1 MSENKWKKRIHYV
14 LKAAKHFGDETY
26 MDFFLE
32 REVNPLLLEFK
43 QNGSGVPDKKVML
56 IRENGKG
63 WGFFA
68 EVRAMLA
75 KMVFAE
81 RFGLMPYVEW
91 GSAFLY
97 TEKQSVNGTQ
107 NAFEYYFRQPN
118 GMTKQDVL
126 ESSYVTES
134 KSAQGVVIEREFKRD
149 TYEMTAEYQ
158 SKLAEMYRKYI
169 RLNEKTEKMIQN
181 DLKDIFDDGKI
192 LGVHFRGT
200 DYKAGY
206 QNHPVAVQIEQ
217 TIAQVKNCL
226 EENTFQKI
234 FLATDEKN
242 AVERFEREFPGKVFY
257 FQDVYRGEGNTS
269 IAFSR
274 SDRPEHHYRLG
285 YEVLRDMYALAACD
299 GLVAGLSQVVNCA
312 RIVKKSSGK
321 EYDTLCIINNGIN
334 VNGKQFA
341 K

>member
-14 LKAAKHFGDETY
+14 LKAAKHFGDEPY

-56 IRENGKG
+56 IRENGNG

-81 RFGLMPYVEW
+81 RFGLTPYIEW

-97 TEKQSVNGTQ
+97 TEKQLVNGTH
-107 NAFEYYFRQPN
+107 NAFEYYFKQPN

-158 SKLAEMYRKYI
+158 SRLAEMYRKYI

-181 DLKDIFDDGKI
+181 DLKYIFDDSKI

-217 TIAQVKNCL
+217 TITQVKN
-226 EENTFQKI
+226 
-234 FLATDEKN
+234 A
-242 AVERFEREFPGKVFY
+242 
-257 FQDVYRGEGNTS
+257 
-269 IAFSR
+269 
-274 SDRPEHHYRLG
+274 
-285 YEVLRDMYALAACD
+285 
-299 GLVAGLSQVVNCA
+299 
-312 RIVKKSSGK
+312 
-321 EYDTLCIINNGIN
+321 
-334 VNGKQFA
+334 
-341 K
+341 

>member
-14 LKAAKHFGDETY
+14 LKAAKHFGDEPY

-43 QNGSGVPDKKVML
+43 QNGSDVPDKKVML
-56 IRENGKG
+56 IRENGNG

-81 RFGLMPYVEW
+81 RFGLTPYIEW

-97 TEKQSVNGTQ
+97 TEKQLLNGTH
-107 NAFEYYFRQPN
+107 NAFEYYFKQPN

-181 DLKDIFDDGKI
+181 DLKDIFDNSKV

-217 TIAQVKNCL
+217 TIAQVKSCL
-226 EENTFQKI
+226 GKNAFQKI
-234 FLATDEKN
+234 FLATDEKS
-242 AVERFEREFPGKVFY
+242 AVERFEKEFPGKVFY
-257 FQDVYRGEGNTS
+257 FQPV
-269 IAFSR
+269 R
-274 SDRPEHHYRLG
+274 SSEPS
-285 YEVLRDMYALAACD
+285 
-299 GLVAGLSQVVNCA
+299 LSPW
-312 RIVKKSSGK
+312 I
-321 EYDTLCIINNGIN
+321 
-334 VNGKQFA
+334 
-341 K
+341 

>member
-14 LKAAKHFGDETY
+14 LKAAKHFGDEPY

-56 IRENGKG
+56 IRENGNG

-81 RFGLMPYVEW
+81 RFGLTPYIEW
-91 GSAFLY
+91 GKTFLY
-97 TEKQSVNGTQ
+97 TEKQPVNGTE

-118 GMTKQDVL
+118 GMTKQDIL
-126 ESSYVTES
+126 KSSYVTES
-134 KSAQGVVIEREFKRD
+134 KSAQGVIIEREFKKD
-149 TYEMTAEYQ
+149 TYGMTAEYQ

-169 RLNEKTEKMIQN
+169 YLNEKTEKMIQN
-181 DLKDIFDDGKI
+181 DLKDIFDDSKI

-217 TIAQVKNCL
+217 TIAQVKKCL
-226 EENTFQKI
+226 EKNAFQKI
-234 FLATDEKN
+234 FLATDEKS
-242 AVERFEREFPGKVFY
+242 AVERFEKEFPRESILFSGCLQGRGQY
-257 FQDVYRGEGNTS
+257 FDCFQPV
-269 IAFSR
+269 R
-274 SDRPEHHYRLG
+274 SSEPS
-285 YEVLRDMYALAACD
+285 
-299 GLVAGLSQVVNCA
+299 LSPW
-312 RIVKKSSGK
+312 I
-321 EYDTLCIINNGIN
+321 
-334 VNGKQFA
+334 
-341 K
+341 

>member
-14 LKAAKHFGDETY
+14 LKAAKHFGDEPY

-43 QNGSGVPDKKVML
+43 QNGSDVPDKKVML
-56 IRENGKG
+56 IRENGNG

-81 RFGLMPYVEW
+81 RFGLTPYIEW

-97 TEKQSVNGTQ
+97 AEKQLVNGTH
-107 NAFEYYFRQPN
+107 NAFEYYFKQPN

-181 DLKDIFDDGKI
+181 DLKDIFDNSKV

-217 TIAQVKNCL
+217 TITQVKKSL
-226 EENTFQKI
+226 EKNIFQKI

-242 AVERFEREFPGKVFY
+242 AVERFEKEFPGKVFY

-269 IAFSR
+269 VAFSQ
-274 SDRPEHHYRLG
+274 SVRPEHHYRLG

-312 RIVKKSSGK
+312 RIVKESSGK

>member
-14 LKAAKHFGDETY
+14 LKAAKHFGDEPY

-56 IRENGKG
+56 IRENGNG

-81 RFGLMPYVEW
+81 RFGLTPYIEW

-97 TEKQSVNGTQ
+97 TEKQLVNGTH
-107 NAFEYYFRQPN
+107 NAFEYYFKQPN

-158 SKLAEMYRKYI
+158 SGLAEMYRKYI

-181 DLKDIFDDGKI
+181 DLKDIFDNSKV

-217 TIAQVKNCL
+217 TITQVKKSL
-226 EENTFQKI
+226 EKNIFQKI

-242 AVERFEREFPGKVFY
+242 AV
-257 FQDVYRGEGNTS
+257 
-269 IAFSR
+269 
-274 SDRPEHHYRLG
+274 
-285 YEVLRDMYALAACD
+285 
-299 GLVAGLSQVVNCA
+299 
-312 RIVKKSSGK
+312 
-321 EYDTLCIINNGIN
+321 
-334 VNGKQFA
+334 
-341 K
+341 

>member
-14 LKAAKHFGDETY
+14 LKAAKHFGDEPY

-56 IRENGKG
+56 IRENGNG

-81 RFGLMPYVEW
+81 RFGLTPYIEW

-97 TEKQSVNGTQ
+97 TEKQLVNGTH
-107 NAFEYYFRQPN
+107 NAFEYYFKQPN

-181 DLKDIFDDGKI
+181 DLKDIFDNSKV

-217 TIAQVKNCL
+217 TITQVKAWK
-226 EENTFQKI
+226 KI
-234 FLATDEKN
+234 YFR
-242 AVERFEREFPGKVFY
+242 RFFWLQMKRTQSNGLKRNFPGKY
-257 FQDVYRGEGNTS
+257 FIFRMFTEVRAILQLLSVSQIVRTIT
-269 IAFSR
+269 IALDMKCCGICMHWPPATDLLPDYPR
-274 SDRPEHHYRLG
+274 SLTVREL
-285 YEVLRDMYALAACD
+285 
-299 GLVAGLSQVVNCA
+299 
-312 RIVKKSSGK
+312 
-321 EYDTLCIINNGIN
+321 
-334 VNGKQFA
+334 
-341 K
+341 

>member
-14 LKAAKHFGDETY
+14 LKAAKHFGDEPY

-56 IRENGKG
+56 IRENGNG

-81 RFGLMPYVEW
+81 RFGLTPYIEW
-91 GSAFLY
+91 GKTFLY
-97 TEKQSVNGTQ
+97 TEKQPVNGTE

-118 GMTKQDVL
+118 GMTKQDIL
-126 ESSYVTES
+126 KSSYVTES
-134 KSAQGVVIEREFKRD
+134 KSAQGVIIEREFKKD
-149 TYEMTAEYQ
+149 TYGMTAEYQ

-169 RLNEKTEKMIQN
+169 YLNEKTEKMIQN
-181 DLKDIFDDGKI
+181 DLKDIFDDSKI

-217 TIAQVKNCL
+217 
-226 EENTFQKI
+226 
-234 FLATDEKN
+234 
-242 AVERFEREFPGKVFY
+242 
-257 FQDVYRGEGNTS
+257 
-269 IAFSR
+269 
-274 SDRPEHHYRLG
+274 
-285 YEVLRDMYALAACD
+285 
-299 GLVAGLSQVVNCA
+299 
-312 RIVKKSSGK
+312 
-321 EYDTLCIINNGIN
+321 
-334 VNGKQFA
+334 
-341 K
+341 

>member
-14 LKAAKHFGDETY
+14 LKAAKHFGDEPY

-56 IRENGKG
+56 IRENGNG

-81 RFGLMPYVEW
+81 RFGLIPYIEW

-97 TEKQSVNGTQ
+97 TEKQLVNGTH
-107 NAFEYYFRQPN
+107 NAFEYYFKQPN

-181 DLKDIFDDGKI
+181 DLKDIFDNSKV

-217 TIAQVKNCL
+217 TIAQVKVAWKKMHFRRFFWLQMRKVRLSGLKRNSPGKY
-226 EENTFQKI
+226 FI
-234 FLATDEKN
+234 FRMFTGVRAILRLLSASQIAQNIIIALDMKCCGICMHWLPATDLLPDYLRLLT
-242 AVERFEREFPGKVFY
+242 A
-257 FQDVYRGEGNTS
+257 
-269 IAFSR
+269 
-274 SDRPEHHYRLG
+274 PEL
-285 YEVLRDMYALAACD
+285 
-299 GLVAGLSQVVNCA
+299 
-312 RIVKKSSGK
+312 
-321 EYDTLCIINNGIN
+321 
-334 VNGKQFA
+334 
-341 K
+341 